1 MDELDISSAS
11 ASELKLEVARL
22 RARLESYEHPS
33 QSAGYMSPR
42 ESWPDDSDVDRAMA
56 EAESLP
62 EAIFE
67 LIEKYEIPV
76 TGNYPR
82 WQDGQF
88 IRDVGDFNTDFLA
101 IAGRFYGPRRRPSEG
116 PDSELS

>member
-1 MDELDISSAS
+1 MDDLDINSAS
-11 ASELKLEVARL
+11 PAELRLEVLQLRERL
-22 RARLESYEHPS
+22 KSHERPS

-42 ESWPDDSDVDRAMA
+42 ETWPDDSDVNRAMA

-88 IRDVGDFNTDFLA
+88 IRDIGDFNTDFLA

-116 PDSELS
+116 SDSELS